1 MKRWKLA
8 QELFEETV
16 ALEAPERDRVLQ
28 ERCAGD
34 PELVR
39 QVQAWVAADARP
51 HRSLEGT
58 ASELLYR
65 LRQEEPPAEGLCAQ
79 SFGSYVVEEHLSSG
93 GMAHVYRATRTSAG
107 TERRVALKVLRPG
120 LDSDSL
126 LRRFQF
132 ERETLAALEHEHIV
146 SFLDGGALPDGRPY
160 LVMEYVEGRPL
171 TQWADGVPVRARL
184 AVFLRVLAAVQYAH
198 HKLVVHR
205 DLKPSNVLVTARGM
219 PKLLDFGVATVPE
232 FGKSGVVA
240 PLTPVYA
247 SPEQL
252 RGEGVTTASDIY
264 SLGLLLHELVFGERS
279 ELGASPLASLPAPH
293 RSGDLHA
300 IVRKALEVDPAR
312 RYRSAD
318 HFAEDLR
325 RYLAHEPVSARP
337 ASAAYRTRLFVRRH
351 RARLIL
357 AILLSA
363 ALTTG
368 WIASDLR
375 RRRAEQEA
383 SLGWGAHAQ
392 AKAVARVFERWIAT
406 EAAADP
412 ERGARATE
420 YLERAVREEL
430 GHLPEAETLLRMALA
445 QMYLERGELELAGGH
460 VERAWELARLTRGIG
475 AVERERVVE
484 LRRRVAEGL

>member
-1 MKRWKLA
+1 MNRWKLA

-16 ALEAPERDRVLQ
+16 ALGAAERDRVLE

-34 PELVR
+34 FELVR
-39 QVQAWVAADARP
+39 NVQAWVAADARP
-51 HRSLEGT
+51 HESLEGT
-58 ASELLYR
+58 ASELLCR
-65 LRQEEPPAEGLCAQ
+65 LRQDEPPAEELCGQ

-126 LRRFQF
+126 LHRFQF
-132 ERETLAALEHEHIV
+132 ERQTLAALEHEHIV

-160 LVMEYVEGRPL
+160 LAMEFVEGRPL
-171 TQWADGVPVRARL
+171 THWAGDAPLRSRL
-184 AVFLRVLAAVQYAH
+184 NVFLRVLAAVQYAH

-205 DLKPSNVLVTARGM
+205 DLKPSNVLVTARGI

-232 FGKSGVVA
+232 PEAGGSLA
-240 PLTPVYA
+240 PLTPNYA

-264 SLGLLLHELVFGERS
+264 SLGLLLHELVHGERPD
-279 ELGASPLASLPAPH
+279 LDAPPPSVSQ
-293 RSGDLHA
+293 RGGDLDA
-300 IVRKALEVDPAR
+300 IVRKAVAADPAR

-337 ASAAYRTRLFVRRH
+337 ASVAYRTRLFLRRH

-357 AILLSA
+357 AALLA
-363 ALTTG
+363 TALSIG

-412 ERGARATE
+412 ERGARATA

-430 GHLPEAETLLRMALA
+430 VELPEAETLLRMALA
-445 QMYLERGELELAGGH
+445 RLYLERGQFERAGAH
-460 VERAWELARLTRGIG
+460 IERAWKLAQSTRGIG
-475 AVERERVVE
+475 AAERERLDALRARVE
-484 LRRRVAEGL
+484 AGR